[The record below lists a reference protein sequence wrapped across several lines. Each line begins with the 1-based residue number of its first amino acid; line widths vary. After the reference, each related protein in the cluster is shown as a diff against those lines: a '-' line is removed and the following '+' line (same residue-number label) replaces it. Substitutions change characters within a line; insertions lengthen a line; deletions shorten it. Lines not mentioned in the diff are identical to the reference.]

1 MLSCTAKSG
10 LVTGASGG
18 LGRATVLALAAHGAN
33 VVALS
38 RNADKLQETAQMA
51 HDLQGTVI
59 AVQADVTDEP
69 SVVDALTQVETSF
82 GTLDFVVNNAGR
94 QIERSFLETTNEDWD
109 IIDVTNVR
117 GPFWVCKYAAAAM
130 LRHGRGGSIVN
141 IASVL
146 SVRADPMLTAYTASK
161 HAVLG
166 LTRSIAVTRQLAR
179 AGIRANAVLPGDM
192 NTPMVQQYFAAH
204 ADPELARHEISSAYP
219 MERIAEPAEVAN
231 VVRFLVSDDASF
243 VNGAAIVVDGGL
255 GAALY
260 TN

>member
-1 MLSCTAKSG
+1 
-10 LVTGASGG
+10 GASGG

-33 VVALS
+33 VIALS
-38 RNADKLQETAQMA
+38 RNADTLQETAQMA
-51 HDLQGTVI
+51 RGLHGTVV
-59 AVQADVTDEP
+59 ALQADVTDEP
-69 SVVDALTQVETSF
+69 SVVEALTHVETSF

-94 QIERSFLETTNEDWD
+94 QIERNFLETTNEDWD
-109 IIDVTNVR
+109 AIDLTNVR
-117 GPFWVCKYAAAAM
+117 APFWVCKHAAATM

-146 SVRADPMLTAYTASK
+146 SVSADPMLTAYTASK

-166 LTRSIAVTRQLAR
+166 LTRSIAVTRRLAR

-204 ADPELARHEISSAYP
+204 ADPELARQEIASAYP